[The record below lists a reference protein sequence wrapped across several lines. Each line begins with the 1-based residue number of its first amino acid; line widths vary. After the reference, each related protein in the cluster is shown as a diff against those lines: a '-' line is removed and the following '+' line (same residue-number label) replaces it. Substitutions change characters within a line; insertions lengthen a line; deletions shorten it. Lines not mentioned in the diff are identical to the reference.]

1 MARRPLVRPM
11 RAADAPAMARIEQEV
26 FGREAWPRSAFA
38 YLHAVFAAARPA
50 RGRLWVAETTGGGIV
65 GYVGVELS
73 ALGGEADVVNLA
85 VDPAHRRRGIGR
97 TLMAAAVGYA
107 RTRRVE
113 LVWLRVRAGNRTAR
127 AFYRRCGFEMV
138 GRFRGYYADPREDA
152 VLMALGS

>member
-1 MARRPLVRPM
+1 M
-11 RAADAPAMARIEQEV
+11 RLADAPAMARIEQEV

-50 RGRLWVAETTGGGIV
+50 RGRLWVAKTTGGGIV

-127 AFYRRCGFEMV
+127 AFYRCCGFEVV